1 MAGPGGRSASAA
13 FREHLRR
20 LGLQDFPCGAVGTGG
35 APTPA
40 GPSLPARLS
49 PQEPCPEAR
58 ARPGP
63 EDEESREGRLELL
76 GGQRSPWALPEG
88 CGPEDQRLRQL
99 AVRAPGLVRGS
110 RLFLFFRVLRLVDK
124 GVDEVDEGLLRF
136 QHLEELVLSANRLSA
151 VASANLPATLKVLEL
166 CGNAVGDLRDL
177 CARPPPR
184 LQHLGLGYNCLRGA
198 SQHGYLTAAFWPNLV
213 SLDLGFNALADLLG
227 LLSELATLPKLRVL
241 VLRGNPLAL
250 LPAYRGLVVDG
261 LPGLA
266 ALDDA
271 HVGPGEKHRCRGLAG
286 RPGEPGPLRRHE
298 EAFLNNIFFSL
309 PEAAAVPVVTR
320 SYYVTYELAAAE
332 ASEDGG
338 GPEVTKTPPCPTEA
352 LRDLDGGKAAWD
364 TAEGRARE
372 PAAATEPQASAVKV
386 FATPGKPWA
395 DPLDCGYRREHA
407 APDLVGL
414 KAFLEAGT
422 VLSVVEEKVLS
433 WPLVTEPDEATIKK
447 GKAQGLQHGAKGTV
461 PGDKQKKKKKEKP
474 CELHSDPPIRRT
486 LGTGRVSLEALLATE
501 ALVATVCDLGIP
513 TAEEPPQPPS
523 PEEKDRRK
531 GKDRSKKPK
540 EERESEASQK
550 TTASAKGRGRARE
563 AAEPQ
568 RGPGG
573 PPGPLTVQFQM
584 QLLRWPAAAG
594 AQQPASGSVARV

>member
-1 MAGPGGRSASAA
+1 MAARGFLPSRGGEAAQAEVASAA

-124 GVDEVDEGLLRF
+124 GVSGVDEGLLRF

-332 ASEDGG
+332 ASEDGPVKQTGPAGATRPRARGERVQRSLPAPGYENPSVSHG
-338 GPEVTKTPPCPTEA
+338 GPAGPRWREGGVGHLRPVGQCRGFGEERPLRQAPWCPH
-352 LRDLDGGKAAWD
+352 
-364 TAEGRARE
+364 
-372 PAAATEPQASAVKV
+372 AVKV

-447 GKAQGLQHGAKGTV
+447 GKAQGLQHGAK
-461 PGDKQKKKKKEKP
+461 QKKKKKEKP

-523 PEEKDRRK
+523 PEEKK
-531 GKDRSKKPK
+531 VVWKWKLATS
-540 EERESEASQK
+540 
-550 TTASAKGRGRARE
+550 
-563 AAEPQ
+563 
-568 RGPGG
+568 
-573 PPGPLTVQFQM
+573 F
-584 QLLRWPAAAG
+584 AAG
-594 AQQPASGSVARV
+594 HCPSLPRPGCTDAMY

>member
-124 GVDEVDEGLLRF
+124 GVSGVDEGLLRF

-338 GPEVTKTPPCPTEA
+338 GPEVAARLGLCCWLLSRYCNQTFPC
-352 LRDLDGGKAAWD
+352 GGKVRPVGQCRGFG
-364 TAEGRARE
+364 EERPLR
-372 PAAATEPQASAVKV
+372 QAPWCPHAVKV

-422 VLSVVEEKVLS
+422 VLSVVEEKVGA
-433 WPLVTEPDEATIKK
+433 WWHGAGGGTVPGEARP
-447 GKAQGLQHGAKGTV
+447 QHGAKARPHPGAPQGTV

-513 TAEEPPQPPS
+513 TAEDAISLLLPP
-523 PEEKDRRK
+523 
-531 GKDRSKKPK
+531 
-540 EERESEASQK
+540 
-550 TTASAKGRGRARE
+550 GRGRARE

>member
-1 MAGPGGRSASAA
+1 KEFRRGGMAGPGGRSASAA

-124 GVDEVDEGLLRF
+124 GVSGVDEGLLRF

-151 VASANLPATLKVLEL
+151 VASANLPATLKV
-166 CGNAVGDLRDL
+166 R
-177 CARPPPR
+177 
-184 LQHLGLGYNCLRGA
+184 
-198 SQHGYLTAAFWPNLV
+198 
-213 SLDLGFNALADLLG
+213 
-227 LLSELATLPKLRVL
+227 
-241 VLRGNPLAL
+241 NPLAL

-309 PEAAAVPVVTR
+309 AGGGQKSPRLPEAAAVPVVTR

-338 GPEVTKTPPCPTEA
+338 GPEVAARLGLCCWLLSRYCNQTFPC
-352 LRDLDGGKAAWD
+352 GGKVRPVGQCRGFG
-364 TAEGRARE
+364 EERPLR
-372 PAAATEPQASAVKV
+372 QAPWCPHAVKV

-513 TAEEPPQPPS
+513 TAEDAISLLLPP
-523 PEEKDRRK
+523 
-531 GKDRSKKPK
+531 
-540 EERESEASQK
+540 
-550 TTASAKGRGRARE
+550 GRGRARE